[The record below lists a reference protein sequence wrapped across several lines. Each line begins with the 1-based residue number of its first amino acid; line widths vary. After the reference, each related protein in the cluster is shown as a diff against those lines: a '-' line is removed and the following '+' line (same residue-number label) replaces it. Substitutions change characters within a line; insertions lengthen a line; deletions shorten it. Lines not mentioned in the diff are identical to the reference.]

1 MTRVAL
7 ATVILSA
14 IALTAA
20 AQPVRLSGR
29 VLSDETGDPLPNA
42 RVTLSPTVP
51 GAPVVLTDRDGR
63 FTLMAK
69 PPVAVTA
76 RKSSYTHQEIDAT
89 AANTPLEFRLPR
101 AAVVAGHVVDERGDP
116 IAGARVMVKSAP
128 AGTSPKTRPLLAA
141 NPTDDRGEYRIGSLP
156 PGPVVVSLMTR
167 GDVIRREI
175 GPNQIAMMPS
185 MRETFYPGTL
195 SEEQAETMRLQ
206 SGDERLTIDFV
217 VPAGQTGDTFPQ
229 MMSPFD
235 PPEMP
240 AGATGI
246 IRGRV
251 VSTDGRGVPRAEV
264 RTSIAVP
271 VAPPIGTGAAAAIR
285 PRQVAVTADN
295 DGRFALE
302 GLPAGT
308 FHITGQKLGYS
319 MPGEDMFRM
328 LLPTAGPSVELR
340 DGEVRERVD
349 VTLSPWGS
357 LNGRIVDELGE
368 PVQGTA
374 VQLLQVRYQ
383 GGRRRLAGAG
393 GAARLTDDLGR
404 YRIYGLAP
412 GKYIVSAAVGDVGG
426 AELPGYTR
434 SYFPGGANA
443 ANAQFVSIDVGQQIT
458 GVDFGLE
465 RARTAVVSGRLLDA
479 AGEPT
484 MGGAVRLIP
493 SQASNAATSLP
504 ANARLDRD
512 GHFEF
517 PNVTPGQ
524 YVVQVDR
531 GRRNSSTEGE
541 FGALPVAVDG
551 VDVTGLVV
559 RMSAGSS
566 ISGRVTLESFQGTKE
581 PRRGQIEIVP
591 VPIDADQSTASP
603 ANADIHEDWTF
614 EMTGINGP
622 RRLQL
627 QQAPPGWTLK
637 AIKVRGIDVT
647 DRPLPFGRRDQSLN
661 DVEVVLTDRLSGV
674 GGTIVDGRARP
685 AAGAHV
691 VVFPIDRARWFPASR
706 YLRTAVAADDG
717 AIALAGLPAGSYY
730 AAAVAQLPPDSNDAW
745 QDPVYLESLVARAAS
760 FALGEG
766 QKQVLKLT
774 LPDR

>member
-1 MTRVAL
+1 MK
-7 ATVILSA
+7 S
-14 IALTAA
+14 
-20 AQPVRLSGR
+20 SGA
-29 VLSDETGDPLPNA
+29 SD
-42 RVTLSPTVP
+42 
-51 GAPVVLTDRDGR
+51 APIKDLFGND
-63 FTLMAK
+63 
-69 PPVAVTA
+69 PVAGN
-76 RKSSYTHQEIDAT
+76 
-89 AANTPLEFRLPR
+89 AALESLKDSPVEMLPEVMR
-101 AAVVAGHVVDERGDP
+101 AAFASSADER
-116 IAGARVMVKSAP
+116 
-128 AGTSPKTRPLLAA
+128 
-141 NPTDDRGEYRIGSLP
+141 
-156 PGPVVVSLMTR
+156 
-167 GDVIRREI
+167 
-175 GPNQIAMMPS
+175 Q
-185 MRETFYPGTL
+185 
-195 SEEQAETMRLQ
+195 
-206 SGDERLTIDFV
+206 
-217 VPAGQTGDTFPQ
+217 
-229 MMSPFD
+229 
-235 PPEMP
+235 
-240 AGATGI
+240 
-246 IRGRV
+246 
-251 VSTDGRGVPRAEV
+251 
-264 RTSIAVP
+264 
-271 VAPPIGTGAAAAIR
+271 
-285 PRQVAVTADN
+285 
-295 DGRFALE
+295 
-302 GLPAGT
+302 
-308 FHITGQKLGYS
+308 
-319 MPGEDMFRM
+319 
-328 LLPTAGPSVELR
+328 VELR
-340 DGEVRERVD
+340 LARACQNWGLASADFTPVRRQ
-349 VTLSPWGS
+349 TALFSSPQDL
-357 LNGRIVDELGE
+357 LNKT
-368 PVQGTA
+368 PTFYHTA
-374 VQLLQVRYQ
+374 T
-383 GGRRRLAGAG
+383 
-393 GAARLTDDLGR
+393 ARLTDDLGR